1 MVESSGAGHT
11 ARPARLFGIVAAV
24 VLAAGC
30 AGRHDAASP
39 PPAKPKAPA
48 AARQVG
54 LRIAV
59 VGPLDVQVPGA
70 IVTRRALRKTAN
82 QSLVLVSA
90 ASPAAAGVPE
100 QAAAHPSTHY
110 VIVGASAAQQRLPN
124 LAGAVL
130 RDDQAARLGGIAA
143 GLSAQEATSTGAR
156 VAWVGPRDPAVVAAY
171 IAGVHEVAPG
181 TTILRAWS
189 SARPASCKESALGAI
204 GRGAMVIM
212 ADHGLCAAAAV
223 DGAHERNL
231 PGLTLSDF
239 QLPDVAAESIAR
251 DGVRGVFYGREDL
264 IFGQTSGA
272 IGVRRLD
279 PLLSE
284 TVASRTRS
292 LAQQLASGGSQSG

>member
-1 MVESSGAGHT
+1 V
-11 ARPARLFGIVAAV
+11 
-24 VLAAGC
+24 
-30 AGRHDAASP
+30 
-39 PPAKPKAPA
+39 
-48 AARQVG
+48 
-54 LRIAV
+54 AV
-59 VGPLDVQVPGA
+59 VGPLDVHVPGA
-70 IVTRRALRKTAN
+70 IVTRRPLRKTGS

-90 ASPAAAGVPE
+90 ASRAADGVPE

-143 GLSAQEATSTGAR
+143 GLSAQEASSRAAR

-171 IAGVHEVAPG
+171 VAGVHEVAPG

-189 SARPASCKESALGAI
+189 SPRPASCKESALGAI
-204 GRGAMVIM
+204 ERGATAIM
-212 ADHGLCAAAAV
+212 ADGGLCAAAAV

-231 PGLTLSDF
+231 PGLSLLNF
-239 QLPDVAAESIAR
+239 ELPDVAAESIAR
-251 DGVRGVFYGREDL
+251 DAVRGVFYGREDL
-264 IFGQTSGA
+264 IFGLASGA

-284 TVASRTRS
+284 TVAGRTRA
-292 LAQQLASGGSQSG
+292 LAQQLVSGGSRSG